1 MPSYVI
7 VPLPKLAT
15 DKERVKEAVQ
25 KFPARECRAQFKYGT
40 IPESLMEIEGALIFY
55 YVIEYEAE
63 YETIEGVKKVEPPPV
78 EKIPVAILDNNVLI
92 MGHSKKEWEDKV
104 LSFISEH
111 IAPDYVLE
119 YIEFEE
125 EVLRAVVEMYPEVL
139 QLDLTP
145 MDGRIDKISCIGR
158 GLTES
163 DFWRDYGDQPLIH
176 VKVRLVDLPEEAN
189 VGFRRKGVVTI
200 YNRNFSVQQQI
211 RVLKEVIRIILPHM
225 KATFQTRLR

>member
-7 VPLPKLAT
+7 VPLPKSAV
-15 DKERVKEAVQ
+15 DKERVREVVDRCSAKE
-25 KFPARECRAQFKYGT
+25 CHAQLKYGT
-40 IPESLMEIEGALIFY
+40 IPESFVEVEGALIFY

-78 EKIPVAILDNNVLI
+78 EKIPVAILDNVLV
-92 MGHSKKEWEDKV
+92 MGHSKKEYEDRV

-111 IAPDYVLE
+111 IAPGYVLQN
-119 YIEFEE
+119 IEFEE
-125 EVLRAVVEMYPEVL
+125 EVLRTVVEKYPDVL

-176 VKVRLVDLPEEAN
+176 VKVRLSDLPEEAN
-189 VGFRRKGVVTI
+189 VGFRKKGVITI
-200 YNRNFSVQQQI
+200 YNRNFSIQQQI
-211 RVLKEVIRIILPHM
+211 RVLKEVVRIILPHM
-225 KATFQTRLR
+225 RVTFQTRLG